1 MKSVILLTLFC
12 LCTPLA
18 AQVGAKVDQIVI
30 PKSFGT
36 SLVLK
41 HCEALE
47 VKDDSIKV
55 KHDDGSYVVPFNN
68 LPPAWKKWIADRSA
82 AADATEKKELDLA
95 LQNAKALMN
104 DNPHWKTTPPPEG
117 WEILRVRVISEW
129 AGSLL
134 ADLLQSVPPGTPGA
148 TSTGYNSSGKTV
160 VLSGILPKDSED
172 NQMFT
177 VLAKKAEL
185 RRFQGKELQNYLVS
199 RFEKGVAP

>member
-1 MKSVILLTLFC
+1 MKSVTLLA
-12 LCTPLA
+12 LCFLSSPLL

-47 VKDDSIKV
+47 LKGDDIKV
-55 KHDDGSYVVPFNN
+55 KHDDGSYVVPFGN
-68 LPPAWKKWIADRSA
+68 LPQPWKKWIASRKA
-82 AADATEKKELDLA
+82 AADATEKKEMDQA
-95 LQNAKALMN
+95 LKNAKPFGN
-104 DNPHWKTTPPPEG
+104 DNSHWKTTPPPEG

-129 AGSLL
+129 AGALL
-134 ADLLQSVPPGTPGA
+134 ADQLQSAPSGTPGA
-148 TSTGYNSSGKTV
+148 AVSYNSSGKTI

-172 NQMFT
+172 NQMYT
-177 VLAKKAEL
+177 VLAKKGDI
-185 RRFQGKELQNYLVS
+185 RKFQDKELQSYLVS